1 LIQMRDPVAS
11 HFAEFGATAFITF
24 VDDKAA

>member
-1 LIQMRDPVAS
+1 MRDPVAS